1 MRSIR
6 QRLLLW
12 LLVGLALVLAVSGYA
27 TYRQARA
34 EINAL
39 FDYQLKQTALALRN
53 QNLLTLAM
61 SADPSEGESDLL
73 VQIWDRNRGLLYVSR
88 SSRELP
94 FATQQGFTDLLWR
107 NESWRLF
114 ALNVG
119 DRILIGSQELTLLSA
134 RDALASAGIGV
145 GKMTL
150 PKMKVSTPSSGF
162 PAMGQIESDP
172 EPSMVRRADQFK
184 LLSGVAEKALAM
196 GKAGEAERLLASA
209 LADVIEATRAG
220 RPLPPTLVDQAA
232 KFSAKLATAT
242 GKGGWADYVIEL
254 YQAQKR
260 PCPAH
265 VIDEL
270 YNAMRKVT
278 AVDMHR
284 LRTYVAMLRQNL
296 PRYGPAERF
305 LFQRLEGLERLA
317 ALR

>member
-1 MRSIR
+1 MRF
-6 QRLLLW
+6 RLRYLQHDLE
-12 LLVGLALVLAVSGYA
+12 LNEGTFAVG
-27 TYRQARA
+27 R
-34 EINAL
+34 NASC
-39 FDYQLKQTALALRN
+39 QLSLD
-53 QNLLTLAM
+53 
-61 SADPSEGESDLL
+61 DPL
-73 VQIWDRNRGLLYVSR
+73 VSR
-88 SSRELP
+88 RHAIFEVGPGGVVIDDLGSRNGVIVNGHRIDGKVQL
-94 FATQQGFTDLLWR
+94 A
-107 NESWRLF
+107 
-114 ALNVG
+114 VG
-119 DRILIGSQELTLLSA
+119 DRILIGSQELTLLAA
-134 RDALASAGIGV
+134 RDGVAPGQGV

-162 PAMGQIESDP
+162 PPVQIESDP

-254 YQAQKR
+254 YAAQKR

-278 AVDMHR
+278 AVDLHR
-284 LRTYVAMLRQNL
+284 LRGYVAMLRQNL

>member
-1 MRSIR
+1 MRF
-6 QRLLLW
+6 RLRYLQHDLE
-12 LLVGLALVLAVSGYA
+12 LNEGTFAVGRNASCQLSLDDPLVS
-27 TYRQARA
+27 RRH
-34 EINAL
+34 AL
-39 FDYQLKQTALALRN
+39 FEVGPGGVTVEDLNSRN
-53 QNLLTLAM
+53 GVIVNGHRIDAK
-61 SADPSEGESDLL
+61 
-73 VQIWDRNRGLLYVSR
+73 VSI
-88 SSRELP
+88 S
-94 FATQQGFTDLLWR
+94 
-107 NESWRLF
+107 
-114 ALNVG
+114 VG
-119 DRILIGSQELTLLSA
+119 DRILIGSQELTLLAA
-134 RDALASAGIGV
+134 RDPQNSGGMGV

-150 PKMKVSTPSSGF
+150 PKMRVNTPSSGLS
-162 PAMGQIESDP
+162 PLQIESDP

-209 LADVIEATRAG
+209 LADVIEATRAA

-278 AVDMHR
+278 AVDLNR
-284 LRTYVAMLRQNL
+284 LRAYVAMLRQNL

>member
-1 MRSIR
+1 MRF
-6 QRLLLW
+6 RLRYLQHDLE
-12 LLVGLALVLAVSGYA
+12 LNEGTFAVG
-27 TYRQARA
+27 R
-34 EINAL
+34 NASC
-39 FDYQLKQTALALRN
+39 QLSLD
-53 QNLLTLAM
+53 
-61 SADPSEGESDLL
+61 DPL
-73 VQIWDRNRGLLYVSR
+73 VSR
-88 SSRELP
+88 RHAIFELHGGGVTIEDLNSRNGVIVNGHRIDAKVNL
-94 FATQQGFTDLLWR
+94 
-107 NESWRLF
+107 S
-114 ALNVG
+114 VG
-119 DRILIGSQELTLLSA
+119 DRILIGSQELTLLAA
-134 RDALASAGIGV
+134 RDGVNALAGGI

-150 PKMKVSTPSSGF
+150 PKMKVSTPSSAF
-162 PAMGQIESDP
+162 PSVAIDSDP

-254 YQAQKR
+254 YAAQKR

-278 AVDMHR
+278 AVDLNR
-284 LRTYVAMLRQNL
+284 LRGYVAMLRQSL

>member
-1 MRSIR
+1 MRF
-6 QRLLLW
+6 RLRYQQHDLELNEGTFAVGRNASCQ
-12 LLVGLALVLAVSGYA
+12 LSLDDPLVSRRHALFEIGSTGVTVEDLNSRNGVIVNGHRIDTKVGL
-27 TYRQARA
+27 T
-34 EINAL
+34 
-39 FDYQLKQTALALRN
+39 
-53 QNLLTLAM
+53 
-61 SADPSEGESDLL
+61 
-73 VQIWDRNRGLLYVSR
+73 
-88 SSRELP
+88 
-94 FATQQGFTDLLWR
+94 
-107 NESWRLF
+107 
-114 ALNVG
+114 VG
-119 DRILIGSQELTLLSA
+119 DRILIGSQELTLLA
-134 RDALASAGIGV
+134 GRDPLNSAGGGV

-150 PKMKVSTPSSGF
+150 PKMRVNTPSSGI
-162 PAMGQIESDP
+162 PPMQIESDP

-209 LADVIEATRAG
+209 LADVIEATRAN
-220 RPLPPTLVDQAA
+220 RPLPPTLVNQAA

-278 AVDMHR
+278 AVDLNR
-284 LRTYVAMLRQNL
+284 LRAYVALLRQNL

>member
-1 MRSIR
+1 MRY
-6 QRLLLW
+6 RLRYLQHDLE
-12 LLVGLALVLAVSGYA
+12 LNEGTFAVG
-27 TYRQARA
+27 R
-34 EINAL
+34 NASC
-39 FDYQLKQTALALRN
+39 QLSLD
-53 QNLLTLAM
+53 
-61 SADPSEGESDLL
+61 DPL
-73 VQIWDRNRGLLYVSR
+73 VSR
-88 SSRELP
+88 RHAIFEVGPHGVTVEDLGSRNGVIVNGHRID
-94 FATQQGFTDLLWR
+94 ARVSIQ
-107 NESWRLF
+107 
-114 ALNVG
+114 VG
-119 DRILIGSQELTLLSA
+119 DRILIGSQELTLLA
-134 RDALASAGIGV
+134 GRDGGASGATGGV

-150 PKMKVSTPSSGF
+150 PKMRVNTPSSGT
-162 PAMGQIESDP
+162 PRLDVPIESDP

-209 LADVIEATRAG
+209 LADVIESTRAG

-232 KFSAKLATAT
+232 KFSARLATAT
-242 GKGGWADYVIEL
+242 GKGGWADYVVEL

-260 PCPAH
+260 PCPAP

-278 AVDMHR
+278 AVDLNR
-284 LRTYVAMLRQNL
+284 LRAYVAMLRQNL

>member
-1 MRSIR
+1 MRF
-6 QRLLLW
+6 RLRYLQHDLE
-12 LLVGLALVLAVSGYA
+12 LNEGTFAVG
-27 TYRQARA
+27 R
-34 EINAL
+34 NASC
-39 FDYQLKQTALALRN
+39 QLSLD
-53 QNLLTLAM
+53 
-61 SADPSEGESDLL
+61 DPL
-73 VQIWDRNRGLLYVSR
+73 VSR
-88 SSRELP
+88 RHAIFEVGAGGVTVEDLNSRNGVIVNGHRIEAKHTL
-94 FATQQGFTDLLWR
+94 
-107 NESWRLF
+107 S
-114 ALNVG
+114 VG

-134 RDALASAGIGV
+134 RELQQASPGV

-150 PKMKVSTPSSGF
+150 PKMRVNTPSSGF
-162 PAMGQIESDP
+162 RPPIDSDP

-220 RPLPPTLVDQAA
+220 RPMPPTLVDQAA

-265 VIDEL
+265 VVDEL
-270 YNAMRKVT
+270 YNAIRKVT
-278 AVDMHR
+278 AVDLNR
-284 LRTYVAMLRQNL
+284 LRAYLAMLRQNL

>member
-1 MRSIR
+1 MRF
-6 QRLLLW
+6 RLRYLQHDLE
-12 LLVGLALVLAVSGYA
+12 LNEGAFAVGRNASCQLSLDDPLVS
-27 TYRQARA
+27 RRH
-34 EINAL
+34 AL
-39 FDYQLKQTALALRN
+39 FEVGPGGVTVEDLNSRN
-53 QNLLTLAM
+53 GVIVN
-61 SADPSEGESDLL
+61 SHRIEGKVAIS
-73 VQIWDRNRGLLYVSR
+73 
-88 SSRELP
+88 
-94 FATQQGFTDLLWR
+94 
-107 NESWRLF
+107 
-114 ALNVG
+114 VG
-119 DRILIGSQELTLLSA
+119 DRILIGSQELTLLAA
-134 RDALASAGIGV
+134 RDPQNSGGIGL

-150 PKMKVSTPSSGF
+150 PKMRVTTPSSGV
-162 PAMGQIESDP
+162 PVMHVESDP

-209 LADVIEATRAG
+209 LADVIEATRAS

-278 AVDMHR
+278 AVDLNR
-284 LRTYVAMLRQNL
+284 LRSYLAMLRQNL

>member
-1 MRSIR
+1 MRF
-6 QRLLLW
+6 RLRYLQHDLE
-12 LLVGLALVLAVSGYA
+12 LNEGTFAVG
-27 TYRQARA
+27 R
-34 EINAL
+34 NASC
-39 FDYQLKQTALALRN
+39 QLSLD
-53 QNLLTLAM
+53 
-61 SADPSEGESDLL
+61 DPL
-73 VQIWDRNRGLLYVSR
+73 VSR
-88 SSRELP
+88 RHAIFEVGPSIVIVDDLGSRNGVIVNGHRIDGKV
-94 FATQQGFTDLLWR
+94 Q
-107 NESWRLF
+107 
-114 ALNVG
+114 LNVG
-119 DRILIGSQELTLLSA
+119 DRILIGSQELTLLAA
-134 RDALASAGIGV
+134 REGAFGSAGGGPGGSGPGGV

-162 PAMGQIESDP
+162 PPVQIETDP

-254 YQAQKR
+254 YAAQKR

-278 AVDMHR
+278 AVDLHR
-284 LRTYVAMLRQNL
+284 LRNYVAMLRQNL